1 MAETSVIVLL
11 RRIGNALF
19 HEGDQAVES
28 LHYRT
33 RRALWLVTVVAG
45 SAALL
50 HQPVA
55 GALAASHDHGVLG
68 AAHDV
73 LMWPFPLA
81 QPVLAGVGAF
91 VLALLGIQSRG
102 WRWVTRR
109 QYSWLLPCTTAA
121 VLGAGPTV
129 LVCVVSVAV
138 IAFAV
143 AIGLLIIFFLLVLLI
158 VAR

>member
-1 MAETSVIVLL
+1 MAETSVIMFL
-11 RRIGNALF
+11 RRIGRALV
-19 HEGDQAVES
+19 HEGEQAVES

-33 RRALWLVTVVAG
+33 RLALWLVAVVAG

-55 GALAASHDHGVLG
+55 DALAASHDHGVLG
-68 AAHDV
+68 AAHHV
-73 LMWPFPLA
+73 LMWPLPLA
-81 QPVLAGVGAF
+81 QPALAGVGAV
-91 VLALLGIQSRG
+91 VLVLLGVQSRG
-102 WRWVTRR
+102 WQRVTRQ

-129 LVCVVSVAV
+129 LVCVVSVVV